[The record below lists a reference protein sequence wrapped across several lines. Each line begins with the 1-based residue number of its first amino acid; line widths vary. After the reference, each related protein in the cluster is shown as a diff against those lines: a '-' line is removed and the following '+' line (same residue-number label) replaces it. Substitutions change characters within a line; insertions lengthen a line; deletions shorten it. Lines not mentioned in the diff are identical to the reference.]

1 MIDVAIAAFVTMF
14 VVQMLFERRNQSRE
28 PSLEDQTDPSV
39 FPLATPLIAG
49 PAALTSMVLL
59 TGQQSG
65 NWSGVLVVHG
75 VVLAVVATAY
85 VLFLAGAV
93 IERILGQTGTA
104 VIHRL
109 LGILLAAMAV
119 QFIIDGLG
127 DLGLAGF

>member
-1 MIDVAIAAFVTMF
+1 M
-14 VVQMLFERRNQSRE
+14 
-28 PSLEDQTDPSV
+28 
-39 FPLATPLIAG
+39 
-49 PAALTSMVLL
+49 LL